1 MNKEIESFRDWFCG
15 YEKEY
20 VIIGG
25 TACNILM
32 GESGLTFRATK
43 DLDLVLIVEA
53 LDTKFIE
60 KFWQYIKITNYQHWN
75 NSRTVPQF
83 YRFSHP
89 SSKCFPAMI
98 ELFTRKLENIELK
111 YNHNLTPLSFEEEIS
126 SLSAIL
132 LNDDYYEFMK
142 TGIRVVDGL
151 SILDATHLI
160 PFKIKAWLDLKKEK
174 LDGKHVDMK
183 NIKKHK
189 NDVFRLSEL
198 LNPSLEIHVPLSI
211 YVDIQEFL
219 VKMQNEDVDLIQLKL
234 RGRTKNQILMEL
246 QNIYVLKKII

>member
-1 MNKEIESFRDWFCG
+1 MNKEIESFREWFCG

-53 LDTKFIE
+53 LNTQFVE
-60 KFWQYIKITNYQHWN
+60 KFWEYIKNANYQHWN

-89 SSKCFPAMI
+89 SSNCFPAMI

-111 YNHNLTPLSFEEEIS
+111 YSHNLTPLSFEEEIS

-174 LDGKHVDMK
+174 LDGKHVDTK

-198 LNPSLEIHVPLSI
+198 LNSLLKIQVPFSI
-211 YVDIQEFL
+211 YEDIQNFL
-219 VKMQNEDVDLIQLKL
+219 MEMQNEDVDLIHLNL
-234 RGRTKNQILMEL
+234 RGRTKDQILREL
-246 QNIYVLKKII
+246 KSIYVFKKIK

>member
-60 KFWQYIKITNYQHWN
+60 KFWQYIKIANYQHWN

-183 NIKKHK
+183 NIKKLFK
-189 NDVFRLSEL
+189 S
-198 LNPSLEIHVPLSI
+198 
-211 YVDIQEFL
+211 
-219 VKMQNEDVDLIQLKL
+219 KA
-234 RGRTKNQILMEL
+234 GMEL
-246 QNIYVLKKII
+246 VQVAILIAIAIALGIIFKTEITSFVNKTFKALNASKF